1 MKTPRLTR
9 KQIREAIANTPM
21 EEILHIPSRSLTTKQ
36 KSYCKKVAEGKP
48 FNQAYREA
56 YQSKGNP
63 KTISVEVNHMNKK
76 PSISLEIEAQKRAI
90 EFEKSY
96 SARQLKSIVIS
107 QLTQEALNPASKAS
121 ERISALKALGNV
133 AELGVFVER
142 KEVRTI
148 RDSTSAKADLLQKLQ
163 QAIKDQKRTVDSD
176 AMSLLEEISSNSFDA
191 TQQEKDLAAEAL
203 EANPPLGDPPNERSD
218 VRHILHSIPLKQP
231 LDEND
236 SQQTPPKKG
245 EKSMKS
251 NTSVSSNRLRIEKEG
266 GGGTNLG
273 KTDTMSH
280 LETPPLIDSVEKG

>member
-9 KQIREAIANTPM
+9 KQIREAIANTPI
-21 EEILHIPSRSLTTKQ
+21 EEILHVPVRSLTTKQ

-56 YQSKGNP
+56 YNSKANP
-63 KTISVEVNHMNKK
+63 KTIGVEVNHMNKN
-76 PSISLEIEAQKRAI
+76 PRINLETEAQRRAI

-107 QLTQEALNPASKAS
+107 QLTQEALNPKSKAS

-163 QAIKDQKRTVDSD
+163 QAIKDQKRTIDTD
-176 AMSLLEEISSNSFDA
+176 AMGLLEEISLGYFDA
-191 TQQEKDLAAEAL
+191 SQQEKDLEDKALAAD
-203 EANPPLGDPPNERSD
+203 PLPGDPPIEQSD
-218 VRHILHSIPLKQP
+218 VRHILHSIPLKQS

-236 SQQTPPKKG
+236 SQQTPPKKS

-251 NTSVSSNRLRIEKEG
+251 KTSLSSNRLRIEKEG
-266 GGGTNLG
+266 GGGANLDEN
-273 KTDTMSH
+273 DTMSH
-280 LETPPLIDSVEKG
+280 METPPLIDSVEKG

>member
-9 KQIREAIANTPM
+9 KQIREAIANTPI
-21 EEILHIPSRSLTTKQ
+21 EEILHVPSRSLTTKQ
-36 KSYCKKVAEGKP
+36 KTYCKKVAEGLTY
-48 FNQAYREA
+48 NQAYREA
-56 YQSKGNP
+56 YNSKGKP
-63 KTISVEVNHMNKK
+63 KSIGKEVNVMNKS
-76 PSISLEIEAQKRAI
+76 PRIAHEIEAQKRAI
-90 EFEKSY
+90 EFESAY

-107 QLTQEALNPASKAS
+107 QLTKEALNPASKAS

-148 RDSTSAKADLLQKLQ
+148 RDSTTAKADLLQKLQ

-176 AMSLLEEISSNSFDA
+176 AMSLLNEISSNSFDA

-203 EANPPLGDPPNERSD
+203 AANPPLGDPPNERSD
-218 VRHILHSIPLKQP
+218 ERPILHSIPLKQSP
-231 LDEND
+231 IEND

-266 GGGTNLG
+266 GGGTKNSEESSEVS
-273 KTDTMSH
+273 M
-280 LETPPLIDSVEKG
+280 ETPPLIDSVEKG

>member
-9 KQIREAIANTPM
+9 KQIREAIANTPI
-21 EEILHIPSRSLTTKQ
+21 EEILHVPSRSLTTKQ
-36 KSYCKKVAEGKP
+36 KTYCKKVAEGLTY
-48 FNQAYREA
+48 NQAYREA

-90 EFEKSY
+90 EFQKSY

-176 AMSLLEEISSNSFDA
+176 AMSLLEEISSHSFDA
-191 TQQEKDLAAEAL
+191 TQQEKELGEEAL
-203 EANPPLGDPPNERSD
+203 EANPPTPDPPNERSD
-218 VRHILHSIPLKQP
+218 VRPILHSIPLKQP

-251 NTSVSSNRLRIEKEG
+251 NTSLSSNRLRIEKEG

>member
-9 KQIREAIANTPM
+9 KQIREAIANTPI

-36 KSYCKKVAEGKP
+36 KTYCKKVAEGKP
-48 FNQAYREA
+48 YNQAYREA
-56 YQSKGNP
+56 YNSKGKP
-63 KTISVEVNHMNKK
+63 KTIGAEINHMNKN
-76 PSISLEIEAQKRAI
+76 PRISLEIEAQKRAI

-148 RDSTSAKADLLQKLQ
+148 RDSSTAKADLLQKLKD
-163 QAIKDQKRTVDSD
+163 AIKDQKRTVDSD

-203 EANPPLGDPPNERSD
+203 AANPPLGDPPNERSD

-231 LDEND
+231 PIEND
-236 SQQTPPKKG
+236 SQQTPPKKS

-251 NTSVSSNRLRIEKEG
+251 KTSVSSNRLRIEKEG
-266 GGGTNLG
+266 GGGTNLD
-273 KTDTMSH
+273 KNDTMSH
-280 LETPPLIDSVEKG
+280 METPPLVDSVEKG

>member
-9 KQIREAIANTPM
+9 KQIKEAIANTPM

-36 KSYCKKVAEGKP
+36 KTYCKKVAEGKT

-148 RDSTSAKADLLQKLQ
+148 RDSTSAKADLLAKLQ
-163 QAIKDQKRTVDSD
+163 SAIKDQKRTIDSD
-176 AMSLLEEISSNSFDA
+176 AMSLLEEISSNNYDA
-191 TQQEKDLAAEAL
+191 SHQEKELGDEAL
-203 EANPPLGDPPNERSD
+203 DADPPTPDPPNERSD

-236 SQQTPPKKG
+236 SQQTTPKKG

-251 NTSVSSNRLRIEKEG
+251 KTSLSSNRLRIEKEG
-266 GGGTNLG
+266 GGGTKNSE
-273 KTDTMSH
+273 KSSEVSM
-280 LETPPLIDSVEKG
+280 ETPPLVDSVQKG